1 MKKLFTFVMALMAAV
16 AINATDYYY
25 AGAANGWSNNSEKYK
40 FVEVDGV
47 LTLEVADLYGEFKI
61 TEDGKWHPQHGA
73 AAAGEGVALNGKY
86 NLVKCDDSDGEKDA
100 PANASILIPEN
111 KAEGDDY
118 RYKNAKLTLDATNPN
133 ALVIS
138 LVAGTVYDHNA
149 APKTYQIVG
158 AFNEWNAA
166 EAPSFEEVDGVLT
179 VTVANLSGTFKVIQ
193 DHAWANQWATNWDT
207 KAGLEMNVPYEM
219 GPKKDG
225 KDPDNL
231 ALANPFG
238 GYKNA
243 KLTLK
248 IDGEKMILTLVSG
261 EFELVKNDWFI
272 PGAWQGWK
280 CDDVAKMAA
289 VEGKTNTYELLLAEF
304 SGEFKVVYGQW
315 AVEFGAPKGENG
327 DWTVNTPLEL
337 AFPCDNMKPADPAAT
352 YQDVTITLVV
362 DYEKVAATLTIAT
375 DGQGV
380 QNIQLEG
387 KAIKRL
393 ENGQLLIERNGVRYN
408 MNGAIQ

>member
-61 TEDGKWHPQHGA
+61 TEDGNWHPQHGA

-138 LVAGTVYDHNA
+138 LVAGTVYDHKA
-149 APKTYQIVG
+149 VPVSYYLVG
-158 AFNEWNAA
+158 ACTNNWNLEDAIEFKDVA
-166 EAPSFEEVDGVLT
+166 GVLT
-179 VTVANLSGTFKVIQ
+179 ANVADLNGTFKVIK
-193 DHAWANQWATNWDT
+193 DRKWGTEYASNG
-207 KAGLEMNVPYEM
+207 AGLPLGEDYKMQLGGGNI
-219 GPKKDG
+219 
-225 KDPDNL
+225 

-238 GYKNA
+238 GYTDA
-243 KLTLK
+243 VLTLA
-248 IDGEKMILTLVSG
+248 INGDDHILKLVSG
-261 EFELVKNDWFI
+261 TFYVTKNDWFI

-380 QNIQLEG
+380 KNIQLDG